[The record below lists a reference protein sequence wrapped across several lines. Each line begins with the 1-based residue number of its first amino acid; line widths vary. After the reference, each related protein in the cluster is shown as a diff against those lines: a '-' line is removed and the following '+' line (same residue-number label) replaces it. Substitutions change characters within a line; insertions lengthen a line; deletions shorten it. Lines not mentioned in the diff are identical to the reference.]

1 MIFWRNRRAWKLKLI
16 ILIIVLTIPLVLN
29 CQISDEKL
37 KSKTIKFS
45 NKLIENPDSLIYILQ
60 NEKEINSKSFLDY
73 EYLESIIQRYKSI
86 IKAQKRNDFFLSSV
100 EIQPADS
107 YQDKWVILK
116 YKKYDNIFY
125 DFYSMFFGA
134 GCNNT
139 VTYIFSVKEKEIYF
153 KSISICQHEDPS
165 ILDE

>member
-1 MIFWRNRRAWKLKLI
+1 LKLI
-16 ILIIVLTIPLVLN
+16 ILIIVLTTPLVLN

-60 NEKEINSKSFLDY
+60 NEKEI
-73 EYLESIIQRYKSI
+73 
-86 IKAQKRNDFFLSSV
+86 
-100 EIQPADS
+100 
-107 YQDKWVILK
+107 
-116 YKKYDNIFY
+116 
-125 DFYSMFFGA
+125 
-134 GCNNT
+134 
-139 VTYIFSVKEKEIYF
+139 YF